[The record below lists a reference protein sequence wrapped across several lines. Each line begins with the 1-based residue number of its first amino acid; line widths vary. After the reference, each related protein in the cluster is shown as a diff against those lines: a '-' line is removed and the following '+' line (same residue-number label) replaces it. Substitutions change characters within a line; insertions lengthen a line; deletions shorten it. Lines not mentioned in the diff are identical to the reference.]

1 MWTPLGLLL
10 CFGIERH
17 PYFGGFWYISD
28 RRGNQCILMLAH
40 LEAQSCM
47 LVRKANQ
54 RL

>member
-28 RRGNQCILMLAH
+28 RRGNQCVLMLAH
-40 LEAQSCM
+40 FRGAELYAGE
-47 LVRKANQ
+47 KG
-54 RL
+54 